1 MKRSFTINSR
11 WSFLHLFGYKE
22 LADFA
27 MQRENILG
35 ISTGIEKI
43 KETTKEILSDVK
55 PEYTLSEIIECLK
68 GASLKEEYEYD
79 EGDSI
84 ALIINGEEDG
94 YKHIYL
100 SEEEPYGKSK
110 YDYDYQIDINRSQHI
125 DYNVEEVI
133 NANLD
138 IDNEFVRDIV
148 YGVITYENEIIEI
161 ANKYMKNWD
170 ISRIDKTGAAILKMA
185 IYELKYT
192 DTPHIVVINEAVEL
206 AKKYS
211 DDSVRKI
218 INAVLDKMIKE

>member
-1 MKRSFTINSR
+1 MKSRS
-11 WSFLHLFGYKE
+11 E
-22 LADFA
+22 L
-27 MQRENILG
+27 R
-35 ISTGIEKI
+35 EKI
-43 KETTKEILSDVK
+43 MIIL
-55 PEYTLSEIIECLK
+55 
-68 GASLKEEYEYD
+68 
-79 EGDSI
+79 
-84 ALIINGEEDG
+84 
-94 YKHIYL
+94 
-100 SEEEPYGKSK
+100 
-110 YDYDYQIDINRSQHI
+110 YQIDINRSQHI
-125 DYNVEEVI
+125 NYNVEEI
-133 NANLD
+133 ISSNLE

-148 YGVITYENEIIEI
+148 YGVITYEDEIINI